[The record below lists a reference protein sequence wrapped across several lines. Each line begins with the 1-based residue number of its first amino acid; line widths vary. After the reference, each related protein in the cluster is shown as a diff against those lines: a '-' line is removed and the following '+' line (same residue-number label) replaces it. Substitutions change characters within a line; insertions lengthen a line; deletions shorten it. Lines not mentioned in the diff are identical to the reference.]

1 MTIDIYFTGRPDA
14 LTKMVKKPE
23 YHKLLAVIKQN
34 AKQADPDLFKFSDGS
49 LIRLSQIEYLDVKPD
64 VSFH

>member
-1 MTIDIYFTGRPDA
+1 MIIDIYFTGRSDV
-14 LTKMVKKPE
+14 LTKRVKQSE
-23 YHKLLAVIKQN
+23 YHKLLAVMKQN

>member
-14 LTKMVKKPE
+14 LTKMVKQSE

-64 VSFH
+64 VWI

>member
-14 LTKMVKKPE
+14 LTKMVKQSE
-23 YHKLLAVIKQN
+23 NHKLLAVIKQN

-64 VSFH
+64 VSIH

>member
-1 MTIDIYFTGRPDA
+1 MTIDIYFTGCPDA

-23 YHKLLAVIKQN
+23 YHKLLAVMKQN
-34 AKQADPDLFKFSDGS
+34 TKQADPDLFKFNDGS